1 MTVDAKIPLG
11 SITKPYT
18 VMAILRLI
26 DQGKMGFNDSI
37 GMHVD
42 NILMKSNGTTMLDLW
57 RGDTKINNVTLYD
70 LMHMKGGLGDYDD
83 E

>member
-42 NILMKSNGTTMLDLW
+42 EILMKSNGTTMLDLW

>member
-18 VMAILRLI
+18 VMALLRLI